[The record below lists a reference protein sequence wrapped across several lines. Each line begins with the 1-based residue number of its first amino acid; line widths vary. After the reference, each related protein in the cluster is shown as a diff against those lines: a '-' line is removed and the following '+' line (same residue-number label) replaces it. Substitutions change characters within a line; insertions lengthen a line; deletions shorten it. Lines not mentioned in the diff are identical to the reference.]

1 MPVNVK
7 FWLVNSEQRRQKP
20 PHYRLAPPNWPNW
33 AMGCALLM
41 MPVAS
46 PARAANLADINA
58 ALADM
63 RALSGQFVQ
72 STPGGETCRAIFSRP
87 ARPLPIYLHA
97 RRTQCRDFARQLVG
111 GAGVSG
117 AEANRY
123 PVSATPLRLLVD
135 GRAPRIRPSQLES
148 ITEKGGSIE
157 VALRDPKGDIP
168 GRLVL
173 IFDSETLALQGWRCL
188 IYSNSAARYG
198 CTMSSDMNACPK
210 IISVLT
216 IHSRGRRRMT
226 AGNIPP
232 KDPDEDAWQPDA
244 KA

>member
-1 MPVNVK
+1 MSSADKNPGITG
-7 FWLVNSEQRRQKP
+7 WLRRIGP
-20 PHYRLAPPNWPNW
+20 IW
-33 AMGCALLM
+33 AMGCALLI

-72 STPGGETCRAIFSRP
+72 STPGGETLQGNFFLA
-87 ARPLPIYLHA
+87 LPDRFRFIY
-97 RRTQCRDFARQLVG
+97 TQGGHSVVTLRGNWLV
-111 GAGVSG
+111 VQEFQG

-168 GRLVL
+168 GRLDL
-173 IFDSETLALQGWRCL
+173 IFDSETLALQGWRL
-188 IYSNSAARYG
+188 LDIQQQRSTVWLRNVIRHERLPEDYFRIDES
-198 CTMSSDMNACPK
+198 
-210 IISVLT
+210 ISE
-216 IHSRGRRRMT
+216 
-226 AGNIPP
+226 AE
-232 KDPDEDAWQPDA
+232 DE
-244 KA
+244 